1 MEILEMENTVL
12 KIKIIVNR
20 INNRLDIVVILEP

>member
-12 KIKIIVNR
+12 EIKIIVNR